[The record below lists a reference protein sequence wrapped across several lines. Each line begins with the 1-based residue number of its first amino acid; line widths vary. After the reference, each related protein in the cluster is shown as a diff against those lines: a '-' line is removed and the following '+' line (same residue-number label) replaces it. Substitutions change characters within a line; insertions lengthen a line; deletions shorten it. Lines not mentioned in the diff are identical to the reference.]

1 MKNHFLAA
9 LLILLNTLFLKAQ
22 EQEYPSVNTPPIT
35 EDVFPAGWYKGGNN
49 PQDYTVGLDYIESMT
64 GKASAFIKAKPGLI
78 SGSAELI
85 QELKADNYRG
95 DRVRLSGYLKVE
107 MVTGWTGI
115 WMRVED
121 RDGDDLS
128 MDNMENRPV
137 KGSSDWIK
145 YSVVLDVPLNSE
157 KILFGLLLKGK
168 GQVWVDNFMIER
180 VNTNVP
186 VTDLL
191 MKNSENSRRKILPQ
205 NLDFEQQ

>member
-1 MKNHFLAA
+1 MKNHFLTA
-9 LLILLNTLFLKAQ
+9 LILLNTLILNAQ
-22 EQEYPSVNTPPIT
+22 QEEYPSVNSPSIT
-35 EDVFPAGWYKGGNN
+35 EDVLPLGWYKGGNN
-49 PQDYTVGLDYIESMT
+49 PQDYIVGVDYIESMT
-64 GKASAFIKAKPGLI
+64 GKASAFIKAKPGLV
-78 SGSAELI
+78 SGFAELT

-95 DRVRLSGYLKVE
+95 DRVKLSGYLKVE
-107 MVTGWTGI
+107 MVTGWAGM

-128 MDNMENRPV
+128 MDNMETRPV

-157 KILFGLLLKGK
+157 KISFGLLLKGK
-168 GQVWVDNFMIER
+168 GQVWVDNFIIER
-180 VNTNVP
+180 VGTNVP

-191 MKNSENSRRKILPQ
+191 KKNFEESRKILPQ